1 MEIAPYQPVEH
12 LVKDPFH
19 LGRFGTLDNAIN
31 HVLLATRTP
40 AQVRALERKILAL
53 EQAEMP
59 VIHRFSP
66 GLYIREIS
74 MPAGTVAIGHRQKTE
89 HLNVLLK
96 GRVRMVNANG
106 QIDELVAPMF
116 FVAPPGQ
123 KLGYIVEDMVWQNIY
138 ATTETDIETL
148 EAMFIEKDEVWQEDV
163 AKRTRFVP
171 LEVELDRMDY
181 WRVLREFGIRHE
193 VARAETECKS
203 DLISFPHGSYKVM
216 VSDSLID
223 GRGLMATANIATG
236 EVIAP
241 ARIDGKRTP
250 AGRYTN
256 HSPNPNAEFVVRQN
270 GDLDLV
276 AILAIQGN
284 TGGRAGQEITIDY
297 RQALNM
303 RKQLCQQQSQE
314 Q

>member
-1 MEIAPYQPVEH
+1 MKIVPRQPVEK
-12 LVKDPFH
+12 LVNDPFH

-31 HVLLATRTP
+31 HVLLTTRTP
-40 AQVRALERKILAL
+40 AQIKALERKILAL

-66 GLYIREIS
+66 GLYIREIA
-74 MPAGTVAIGHRQKTE
+74 MPAGTVAIGHRQKAE

-96 GRVRMVNANG
+96 GRVRMVGANG

-116 FVAPPGQ
+116 FVGQPGQ
-123 KLGYIVEDMVWQNIY
+123 KIGYIVEDMVWQNIY
-138 ATTETDIETL
+138 ATSETDIETL
-148 EAMFIEKDEVWQEDV
+148 ESMFIEKDEVWQEDV
-163 AKRTRFVP
+163 ASRKRYVP

-181 WRVLREFGIRHE
+181 WRVLREFGIPHA
-193 VARAETECKS
+193 VARAETECKD
-203 DLISFPHGSYKVM
+203 DLTPFPHGSYKVM
-216 VSDSLID
+216 VSDSMID
-223 GRGLMATANIATG
+223 GRGLMATASIEPG
-236 EVIAP
+236 EFIAP
-241 ARIDGKRTP
+241 ARVGGKRTP

-256 HSPNPNAEFVVRQN
+256 HSPNPNAEFVLRPN

-276 AILAIQGN
+276 AIRAIQGN
-284 TGGRAGQEITIDY
+284 TGGRTGQEITIDY